1 MQTKVTADTLSV
13 TLTHCPGLLEADW
26 LICIC
31 LSKHTSMGHPFRLFF
46 KY

>member
-1 MQTKVTADTLSV
+1 MQTKVTADMLSV

-31 LSKHTSMGHPFRLFF
+31 LSKHTSMGASLQAVF
-46 KY
+46 